1 MTLVVSHTGII
12 HRLAKILSSLKPSM
26 NKDISLMTDPAYSHN
41 LGGTTSKKLDKD
53 FSEKV

>member
-1 MTLVVSHTGII
+1 MTLVVSHTGLV